1 MKLIL
6 ILWAAFLLLFLL
18 ERGYRRFWSR
28 DLHVEV
34 HFQSHPAREG
44 EEASLTEIIENRK
57 VLPVPMLQVE
67 FLLDRSL
74 GIDEEENASLSDQ
87 LYKRDVFSV
96 SFYQKIS
103 RTIPLK
109 CRKRGYYSI
118 KEANL
123 IAGGL
128 QMEKNYYKDIP
139 QDTFL
144 YVYPGDV
151 SIDRLKLPMYR
162 LGGLLEGRRGMVE
175 DPFAF
180 AGMRE
185 YDGTDPMN
193 RINWKASA
201 RSGNLMVNLQNSTYS
216 PRVACFV
223 DVEDVTMWK
232 HMEIHEEAI
241 RLAASLL
248 RSVLKK
254 GIPASLYTN
263 GEDLLSGSL
272 VQVPEGSGRGQ
283 TEKVNRSLSRLDLNA
298 KKRPGPICTE
308 LLKAEQELTATQQV
322 VVLIT
327 ENQGEA
333 LQDAVRKMAA
343 KGASF
348 LWLGVFYKKE
358 GWSGPNIHGVDY
370 LKWEVEHEG

>member
-1 MKLIL
+1 
-6 ILWAAFLLLFLL
+6 
-18 ERGYRRFWSR
+18 
-28 DLHVEV
+28 
-34 HFQSHPAREG
+34 
-44 EEASLTEIIENRK
+44 
-57 VLPVPMLQVE
+57 
-67 FLLDRSL
+67 
-74 GIDEEENASLSDQ
+74 
-87 LYKRDVFSV
+87 
-96 SFYQKIS
+96 
-103 RTIPLK
+103 
-109 CRKRGYYSI
+109 
-118 KEANL
+118 
-123 IAGGL
+123 
-128 QMEKNYYKDIP
+128 
-139 QDTFL
+139 
-144 YVYPGDV
+144 
-151 SIDRLKLPMYR
+151 
-162 LGGLLEGRRGMVE
+162 MVE

-185 YDGTDPMN
+185 YDGTDSMN

-283 TEKVNRSLSRLDLNA
+283 TEKINRSLSRLNLNA
-298 KKRPGPICTE
+298 KKRPGPISVE
-308 LLKAEQELTATQQV
+308 LLRMEHELTSTQQV

-333 LQDAVRKMAA
+333 LQDAVRKMAS

>member
-1 MKLIL
+1 M
-6 ILWAAFLLLFLL
+6 
-18 ERGYRRFWSR
+18 
-28 DLHVEV
+28 
-34 HFQSHPAREG
+34 
-44 EEASLTEIIENRK
+44 EN
-57 VLPVPMLQVE
+57 
-67 FLLDRSL
+67 
-74 GIDEEENASLSDQ
+74 
-87 LYKRDVFSV
+87 
-96 SFYQKIS
+96 
-103 RTIPLK
+103 
-109 CRKRGYYSI
+109 
-118 KEANL
+118 
-123 IAGGL
+123 
-128 QMEKNYYKDIP
+128 NYYKDIP

-151 SIDRLKLPMYR
+151 PIDRLKLLMHR

-263 GEDLLSGSL
+263 GEDFLSGSL

-283 TEKVNRSLSRLDLNA
+283 TEKINRSLSRLNLNA
-298 KKRPGPICTE
+298 KKRPGPISVE
-308 LLKAEQELTATQQV
+308 LLRMEHELTSTQQV

-333 LQDAVRKMAA
+333 LQDAVRKMAS